1 MFLQVNGIDSI
12 LLAFGHK
19 EPSQMSIKKEDVE
32 SFIKLGRDDEYQTG
46 LSLKGGRSIYITDD
60 YNSFAAKMN

>member
-12 LLAFGHK
+12 QLAFGHQ

-32 SFIKLGRDDEYQTG
+32 SFIKLEREDEYQTG
-46 LSLKGGRSIYITDD
+46 LRLKGGRSIYITEDF
-60 YNSFAAKMN
+60 NSFAGKMN